1 MATPL
6 APNGNPVRVG
16 DVTLRTPGLAGQA
29 ESRPPAAA
37 ETRAAELTTEALDA
51 ALAGA
56 AVEPFRSIEIAGARE
71 IELPPG
77 AVTRSNAF
85 DEPAIEVTVPDAG
98 DEWGQFLLASD
109 ESGVVTWNFPVDEAN
124 NLDVTR
130 GAATR
135 TYVVRRFVSVPEES
149 PATRGL
155 VGAVGKKLLKVLV
168 FPLVDPIIGR
178 VGDYFA
184 ARWEAKNRPYRFR
197 TFTPADYASAE
208 GRVLE
213 AADWAKLST
222 GRSLLMI
229 HGTFSRAHTGFGALP
244 ADFVRELH
252 RRYDG
257 RVFAF
262 DHFTLSDDPHQ
273 NVEWF
278 FNQVPDSTKLDVDV
292 ICHSR
297 GGLVARTLAEREAEF
312 SLGSRD
318 LTVRRVVFV
327 AVPNAGTV
335 LADAKHMGDFID
347 TYTSLLNFLPDNGV
361 TEVFEAIV
369 TVAKQF
375 AVGALKGLD
384 GLQSMLPAGKFLKGL
399 NTGDKDEKRY
409 FALAANFEPTVPG
422 WKSYAADRLLDK
434 IFEKADNDLVVPTI
448 GVYDKNGSGFFP
460 IEDRLVFGKD
470 DGVAHTSFFGQPRAQ
485 EKMLEWL
492 G

>member
-29 ESRPPAAA
+29 ESRPPAAPD
-37 ETRAAELTTEALDA
+37 TRAAELTTEALET
-51 ALAGA
+51 ALAGS

-71 IELPPG
+71 VEVPAG
-77 AVTRSNAF
+77 SVTRSTALGE
-85 DEPAIEVTVPDAG
+85 DAIEITVPDAG
-98 DEWGQFLLASD
+98 DGWGQFLLASD

-124 NLDVTR
+124 RLDVTR

-155 VGAVGKKLLKVLV
+155 VGAIGKKLLKVLV
-168 FPLVDPIIGR
+168 FPLIDPIIGE
-178 VGDYFA
+178 VGDFFA
-184 ARWEAKNRPYRFR
+184 ARWETKNRPYRFR
-197 TFTPADYASAE
+197 TFTPEDYMSPAGRDLE
-208 GRVLE
+208 GG
-213 AADWAKLST
+213 DWAKLSV
-222 GRSLLMI
+222 GRALLMI
-229 HGTFSRAHTGFGALP
+229 HGTFSRAHTAFGALP
-244 ADFVRELH
+244 VDFVRELH
-252 RRYDG
+252 RRYEG

-262 DHFTLSDDPHQ
+262 DHFSLSDDPRQ

-278 FNQVPDSTKLDVDV
+278 FDHVPDGTRLDVDV

-312 SLGSRD
+312 SLGRRD

-335 LADAKHMGDFID
+335 LADTKHMGDFID

-361 TEVFEAIV
+361 TEIFEAIV
-369 TVAKQF
+369 TVAKQL
-375 AVGALKGLD
+375 AVGALKGLE
-384 GLQSMLPAGKFLKGL
+384 GLQAMLPRGEFLQGL
-399 NTGDKDEKRY
+399 NAGDKDEKRY

-422 WKSYAADRLLDK
+422 WKSYTADRLLDK
-434 IFEKADNDLVVPTI
+434 IFEQADNDLVVPTL

-460 IEDRLVFGKD
+460 IEDRLVFGKG
-470 DGVAHTSFFGQPRAQ
+470 DGVAHPGFFGQARAQ